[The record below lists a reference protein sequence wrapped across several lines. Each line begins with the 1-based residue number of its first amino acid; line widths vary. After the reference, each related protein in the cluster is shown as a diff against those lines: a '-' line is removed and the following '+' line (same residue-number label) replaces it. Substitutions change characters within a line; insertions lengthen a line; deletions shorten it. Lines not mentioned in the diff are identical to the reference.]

1 MKLQTSI
8 SLRRDGTIKLRGLDG
23 AEYVFTADAQGDV
36 VCDVTDDET
45 VVHLLSTRADF
56 FWPASEA
63 DYDEAKR
70 LLGDADLDDELDLPD
85 DEDDEPEL
93 PPGADP
99 LAEANTP
106 PAVAPGKGKRV
117 AKAPKAPKPAA

>member
-8 SLRRDGTIKLRGLDG
+8 ALRRDGTLKLRGLDG
-23 AEYVFTADAQGDV
+23 ADYVFMADAQGDV
-36 VCDVTDDET
+36 VCDVTDEPT
-45 VVHLLSTRADF
+45 IVHLLSQRADF

-63 DYDEAKR
+63 DYDDAKR

-85 DEDDEPEL
+85 
-93 PPGADP
+93 GADP

-106 PAVAPGKGKRV
+106 PAVAPGNGKRV
-117 AKAPKAPKPAA
+117 SKAAAKKTPKAAE